1 MNINTL
7 HNTTIAEIQNFQKN
21 PTQKRFFEIMILREN
36 FVGQVD
42 TILREFPDSDNPF
55 LEKFLSEN
63 PDEKERDAIIIDA
76 AKMLSKNRPIIFEK
90 ILRNTRES
98 ENRIFIFQKLFFS
111 IHHTWLYQGALRTT
125 LATGSNGD
133 EIFHC

>member
-21 PTQKRFFEIMILREN
+21 PTQKRFLEIMILREN

-55 LEKFLSEN
+55 LEKFLSKN
-63 PDEKERDAIIIDA
+63 PDEKERDAIIDA
-76 AKMLSKNRPIIFEK
+76 AQILSKNQPIIFEK
-90 ILRNTRES
+90 ILRNTREI
-98 ENRIFIFQKLFFS
+98 N
-111 IHHTWLYQGALRTT
+111 
-125 LATGSNGD
+125 
-133 EIFHC
+133 

>member
-1 MNINTL
+1 MNTL

-21 PTQKRFFEIMILREN
+21 PTQKRFLEIMISREN

-42 TILREFPDSDNPF
+42 SILREFPDSDNPF

-63 PDEKERDAIIIDA
+63 PGEKERDVIIDA

-90 ILRNTRES
+90 ILRDTREI
-98 ENRIFIFQKLFFS
+98 N
-111 IHHTWLYQGALRTT
+111 
-125 LATGSNGD
+125 
-133 EIFHC
+133 

>member
-21 PTQKRFFEIMILREN
+21 PTQKRFLEIMILREN

-63 PDEKERDAIIIDA
+63 PDK
-76 AKMLSKNRPIIFEK
+76 KK
-90 ILRNTRES
+90 REIPS
-98 ENRIFIFQKLFFS
+98 
-111 IHHTWLYQGALRTT
+111 
-125 LATGSNGD
+125 
-133 EIFHC
+133 

>member
-1 MNINTL
+1 MNTL

-21 PTQKRFFEIMILREN
+21 PTQKRFFEIMILKEN

-42 TILREFPDSDNPF
+42 TILRKFPDSDNPF

-63 PDEKERDAIIIDA
+63 PDKKERDAIIDA

-90 ILRNTRES
+90 ILHNTREI
-98 ENRIFIFQKLFFS
+98 N
-111 IHHTWLYQGALRTT
+111 
-125 LATGSNGD
+125 
-133 EIFHC
+133 

>member
-1 MNINTL
+1 MNTL
-7 HNTTIAEIQNFQKN
+7 HNTTIAEIQNFQKK
-21 PTQKRFFEIMILREN
+21 PTQKRFLEIMILREN

-63 PDEKERDAIIIDA
+63 PDEKERDAIIDA

-90 ILRNTRES
+90 ILCNTREI
-98 ENRIFIFQKLFFS
+98 N
-111 IHHTWLYQGALRTT
+111 
-125 LATGSNGD
+125 
-133 EIFHC
+133 

>member
-21 PTQKRFFEIMILREN
+21 PTQKRFLEIMILREN

-55 LEKFLSEN
+55 LEKFLSKN
-63 PDEKERDAIIIDA
+63 PDEKERDAIIDA
-76 AKMLSKNRPIIFEK
+76 AQILSKNRPIIFEK
-90 ILRNTRES
+90 ILRNTREI
-98 ENRIFIFQKLFFS
+98 N
-111 IHHTWLYQGALRTT
+111 
-125 LATGSNGD
+125 
-133 EIFHC
+133 

>member
-36 FVGQVD
+36 
-42 TILREFPDSDNPF
+42 PDSDNPF

-90 ILRNTRES
+90 ILRNTREI
-98 ENRIFIFQKLFFS
+98 N
-111 IHHTWLYQGALRTT
+111 
-125 LATGSNGD
+125 
-133 EIFHC
+133 

>member
-21 PTQKRFFEIMILREN
+21 PTQKRFLEIMISREN

-55 LEKFLSEN
+55 LEKFLSKN
-63 PDEKERDAIIIDA
+63 PDEKERDAIIDA
-76 AKMLSKNRPIIFEK
+76 AKMLSKNRPIIFKK
-90 ILRNTRES
+90 ILRNTREI
-98 ENRIFIFQKLFFS
+98 N
-111 IHHTWLYQGALRTT
+111 
-125 LATGSNGD
+125 
-133 EIFHC
+133 

>member
-21 PTQKRFFEIMILREN
+21 PTQKRFLEIMILREN

-42 TILREFPDSDNPF
+42 AILRKFPDSDNPF

-63 PDEKERDAIIIDA
+63 PDENKENAIFNA
-76 AKMLSKNRPIIFEK
+76 AQSLAEKQPHFFEK
-90 ILRNTRES
+90 ILRDTRE
-98 ENRIFIFQKLFFS
+98 L
-111 IHHTWLYQGALRTT
+111 H
-125 LATGSNGD
+125 
-133 EIFHC
+133 

>member
-21 PTQKRFFEIMILREN
+21 PTQKRFLEIMILREN

-55 LEKFLSEN
+55 LEKFLSKN
-63 PDEKERDAIIIDA
+63 PDEKERDAIIDA

-90 ILRNTRES
+90 ILRDTREI
-98 ENRIFIFQKLFFS
+98 N
-111 IHHTWLYQGALRTT
+111 
-125 LATGSNGD
+125 
-133 EIFHC
+133 

>member
-21 PTQKRFFEIMILREN
+21 PTQKRFFEIMILKEN

-42 TILREFPDSDNPF
+42 TILRKFPDSDNPF

-63 PDEKERDAIIIDA
+63 PDKKERGAIIDA

-90 ILRNTRES
+90 IPRNTREI
-98 ENRIFIFQKLFFS
+98 N
-111 IHHTWLYQGALRTT
+111 
-125 LATGSNGD
+125 
-133 EIFHC
+133 

>member
-1 MNINTL
+1 MNTL

-21 PTQKRFFEIMILREN
+21 PTQKRFFEIMILKEN

-42 TILREFPDSDNPF
+42 TILRKFPDSDNPF

-63 PDEKERDAIIIDA
+63 PDKKERGAIIDA

-90 ILRNTRES
+90 ILRNTREI
-98 ENRIFIFQKLFFS
+98 N
-111 IHHTWLYQGALRTT
+111 
-125 LATGSNGD
+125 
-133 EIFHC
+133 

>member
-21 PTQKRFFEIMILREN
+21 PTQKRFLEIMILREN

-63 PDEKERDAIIIDA
+63 PDKKKERDTIIDA

-90 ILRNTRES
+90 ILRNTREI
-98 ENRIFIFQKLFFS
+98 N
-111 IHHTWLYQGALRTT
+111 
-125 LATGSNGD
+125 
-133 EIFHC
+133 

>member
-21 PTQKRFFEIMILREN
+21 PTQKRFLEIMILREN

-55 LEKFLSEN
+55 LEKFLSKN
-63 PDEKERDAIIIDA
+63 PDEKERDAIIDA
-76 AKMLSKNRPIIFEK
+76 AKMLSKNRPIIFKK
-90 ILRNTRES
+90 ILRNTREI
-98 ENRIFIFQKLFFS
+98 N
-111 IHHTWLYQGALRTT
+111 
-125 LATGSNGD
+125 
-133 EIFHC
+133 

>member
-1 MNINTL
+1 VNINTL

-90 ILRNTRES
+90 ILRNTREI
-98 ENRIFIFQKLFFS
+98 N
-111 IHHTWLYQGALRTT
+111 
-125 LATGSNGD
+125 
-133 EIFHC
+133 

>member
-21 PTQKRFFEIMILREN
+21 PIQKRFLEIMILREN

-55 LEKFLSEN
+55 LEKFLSKN
-63 PDEKERDAIIIDA
+63 PDKKERDAIIDA

-90 ILRNTRES
+90 ILRNTREI
-98 ENRIFIFQKLFFS
+98 N
-111 IHHTWLYQGALRTT
+111 
-125 LATGSNGD
+125 
-133 EIFHC
+133 